1 MAEQHDATAAV
12 DLGRTV
18 WGLDPNV
25 AAALAY
31 AIGWVSAAVFLLVE
45 PNPFVRFHALQS
57 AIAFGTLSLAW
68 MVALS
73 LGPPGW
79 ILAIFVIPPVSA
91 VLWLLLMYK
100 AYQGE
105 RYKVPVAGAMAEQR
119 V

>member
-1 MAEQHDATAAV
+1 MVEQQTTEAT
-12 DLGRTV
+12 DLGRTA

-31 AIGWVSAAVFLLVE
+31 AVGWVSGIVFLIVE
-45 PNPFVRFHALQS
+45 PNTFVRFHAWQS
-57 AIAFGTLSLAW
+57 AIAFGGLSLAW

-91 VLWLLLMYK
+91 VLWLVLMYK

-105 RYKVPVAGAMAEQR
+105 RFKVPVVGDMAEQR